1 MSFGKKQGFILTL
14 LISACLILYCT
25 QKLYKETGEKIN
37 KLLSVSE
44 KEQIILDYP
53 INTIR
58 NHFSDINKEFTE
70 TADEIRSTSFFI
82 NENLLNTISEIKSLN
97 QDIKNTISSSKD
109 NNILLSD
116 IENTEELKTKFNIL
130 SSQLLEAYSHIQL
143 SENIL
148 FVLFVI
154 TILFIIS
161 ISLITYTS
169 GIKKEINKI
178 TNTLDILAKGDIS
191 KIETIVPNEFKNI
204 HITINTI
211 IENQANLVSFAERIG
226 DGNYQVHYDKLG
238 DNDKIGIALLGMCD
252 KLQKVNAEEKRRNW
266 ANEGFAKFSE
276 ILRNE
281 SNEKS
286 LSDKLLVALIKYI
299 NANQGTIYLKYEE
312 GEKYFLKLISSYA
325 WDRMKYEDKEIA
337 MGEGLIGQA
346 AMERE
351 YVYLTDIP
359 ENFIRITSGLGEALP
374 SSVLIMPLCNNTD
387 VLGVMEFAFFRNLEK
402 YEIDFL
408 EKIATSIATT
418 LSSVKTNEQTLKLL
432 GESRQMTQEMKL
444 QEGELIKQ
452 AEELMSKEETLLRSM
467 KELEAVKGTLSDK
480 LEKAKEEM
488 KQQIKEIEIEK
499 LKNEGILEGCVDAV
513 ITFDKKGTIEFFN
526 KASEEIFGYRRIEVL
541 GININELINLYIDEN
556 SGDYSAFY
564 IEKNNFKK
572 PINIRTEIS
581 VKSKTSGEIPAL
593 ITLSKTVIEGKFY
606 FTVFIQSIAVEL
618 F

>member
-25 QKLYKETGEKIN
+25 QKFYRETGEKIN

-44 KEQIILDYP
+44 KEQIILEYP
-53 INTIR
+53 TNDIKNPF
-58 NHFSDINKEFTE
+58 HDINKEFIE
-70 TADEIRSTSFFI
+70 TTDEIKLTQFFI

-97 QDIKNTISSSKD
+97 QDIQNTISSAKD
-109 NNILLSD
+109 NSVVLSENES
-116 IENTEELKTKFNIL
+116 IEVLKSKFKIL
-130 SSQLLEAYSHIQL
+130 SNQLLEVTSHLQL

-148 FVLFVI
+148 FLFFVI
-154 TILFIIS
+154 TILIIIS
-161 ISLITYTS
+161 ISQITYART
-169 GIKKEINKI
+169 IKKEIKKI
-178 TNTLDILAKGDIS
+178 TDTLDVLAKGDIS
-191 KIETIVPNEFKNI
+191 KIETIVPNEFEDI
-204 HITINTI
+204 HVTINTI
-211 IENQANLVSFAERIG
+211 IQNQSNLASFAERIG
-226 DGNYQVHYDKLG
+226 DGNYQVHYEKLG

-299 NANQGTIYLKYEE
+299 NANQGTIYLKYGEE
-312 GEKYFLKLISSYA
+312 EKYFLKLISSYA
-325 WDRMKYEDKEIA
+325 WDRMKYEDKEIE

-346 AMERE
+346 AAERE
-351 YVYLTDIP
+351 HVYLTDIP

-387 VLGVMEFAFFRNLEK
+387 ILGVMEFAFFRNLEK

-480 LEKAKEEM
+480 LEEAKEEM

-526 KASEEIFGYRRIEVL
+526 KASEEIFGYKRTEVL
-541 GININELINLYIDEN
+541 GININGLINLHLDEN
-556 SGDYSAFY
+556 NGDYSAFY
-564 IEKNNFKK
+564 IEKSNSKK
-572 PINIRTEIS
+572 PISIRTEIS
-581 VKSKTSGEIPAL
+581 VKSKTSEEIPVL

>member
-1 MSFGKKQGFILTL
+1 MSFGKKQGFTLTL

-25 QKLYKETGEKIN
+25 QKFSKETGEKIN
-37 KLLSVSE
+37 RLLSVSE

-53 INTIR
+53 TNTIR
-58 NHFSDINKEFTE
+58 NHFSDIDKEFTE
-70 TADEIRSTSFFI
+70 TTDAIRLTRFFI

-116 IENTEELKTKFNIL
+116 IENIEELKSKFNIL
-130 SSQLLEAYSHIQL
+130 SSQLLEAYSQIQL
-143 SENIL
+143 LENIL
-148 FVLFVI
+148 FVLYVI
-154 TILFIIS
+154 TILLIIS
-161 ISLITYTS
+161 ISQITYTR

-178 TNTLDILAKGDIS
+178 TNTLDKLAKGDIS

-204 HITINTI
+204 HVTINTI
-211 IENQANLVSFAERIG
+211 IDNQANLASFAESIG
-226 DGNYQVHYDKLG
+226 DGNYQVHYNRLG

-266 ANEGFAKFSE
+266 ANEGLAKFSE

-325 WDRMKYEDKEIA
+325 WDRMKYEDKEIE

-374 SSVLIMPLCNNTD
+374 SSVLIMPLCTNTD
-387 VLGVMEFAFFRNLEK
+387 ILGIMEFAFFRNLEK

-418 LSSVKTNEQTLKLL
+418 ISSVKTNEQTLKLL
-432 GESRQMTQEMKL
+432 GESREMTKEMKL

-467 KELEAVKGTLSDK
+467 KELEAVKSSLSDK
-480 LEKAKEEM
+480 LEEAKEEM

-526 KASEEIFGYRRIEVL
+526 KASEEIFGYGRNEVL
-541 GININELINLYIDEN
+541 GININQLINLYLDEN

-572 PINIRTEIS
+572 PISIRTEIS
-581 VKSKTSGEIPAL
+581 VKSKTSGEIPVL